1 MDADADAVGRLTEIG
16 FSQYE
21 AQAYL
26 GLLGR
31 EPMTGYALANLTGIP
46 QPKVY
51 ETLRRLSRKG
61 VAVPVQGDAKRFVA
75 IPTSQLISQLDQDFR
90 RRLADAEIGLMR
102 VGGEDRNKE
111 VRVLDVT
118 RDWPSIQAQAIALLD
133 SAERHVYISL
143 HCDEPTPILDAI
155 NRIDKR
161 GVLTDMLLFGNAPV
175 SITHGRC
182 VRHESTRGVVY
193 RHHQARH
200 LAVVVDS
207 SKMIWALA
215 SDGTQWEQVSTD
227 DTLLAAVVKGYVR
240 HDIYVQQIATDFGT
254 ALTERYGPGLEGLVI
269 PQQATDDEVPNTQQH
284 TRQRRA

>member
-1 MDADADAVGRLTEIG
+1 MGPDGDAVNRLIEIG

-21 AQAYL
+21 ARAYL

-61 VAVPVQGDAKRFVA
+61 VAVPVQGDTARFVA

-90 RRLADAEIGLMR
+90 RRLADAELGLMR
-102 VGGEDRNKE
+102 VGGEDRNHE
-111 VRVLDVT
+111 VRVLGVT

-133 SAERHVYISL
+133 TAQRHVYISL
-143 HCDEPTPILDAI
+143 HCDDPTPVLDAI
-155 NRIDKR
+155 NRIDNR
-161 GVLTDMLLFGNAPV
+161 GVLTDMLLFGDAPV

-200 LAVVVDS
+200 LAVVVDG

-215 SDGTQWEQVSTD
+215 PDGTQWEQVGID
-227 DTLLAAVVKGYVR
+227 DPLLAAVVKGYVR
-240 HDIYVQQIATDFGT
+240 HDMYVQQIATDFGT

-269 PQQATDDEVPNTQQH
+269 PQHATDEDLSTHH
-284 TRQRRA
+284 THQRRA

>member
-1 MDADADAVGRLTEIG
+1 MGPDADAVGRLIGIG

-31 EPMTGYALANLTGIP
+31 EPMTGYALANITGIP

-61 VAVPVQGDAKRFVA
+61 VAVPVQGDTARFVA

-90 RRLADAEIGLMR
+90 RRLADAELGLMR
-102 VGGEDRNKE
+102 AGGEDRNHE
-111 VRVLDVT
+111 VRVLGVT
-118 RDWPSIQAQAIALLD
+118 RDWPSIQTRAIALLD
-133 SAERHVYISL
+133 TAQRHVYISL
-143 HCDEPTPILDAI
+143 HCDDPTPVLDAI
-155 NRIDKR
+155 NRVDNR
-161 GVLTDMLLFGNAPV
+161 GVLIDMLLFGDAPV

-200 LAVVVDS
+200 LAVVVDG

-215 SDGTQWEQVSTD
+215 PDGTQWEQVGID
-227 DTLLAAVVKGYVR
+227 DALLAALVKGYVR

-254 ALTERYGPGLEGLVI
+254 ALSERYGPGLEGLVI
-269 PQQATDDEVPNTQQH
+269 PQHATDKHPNT
-284 TRQRRA
+284 RRRRA